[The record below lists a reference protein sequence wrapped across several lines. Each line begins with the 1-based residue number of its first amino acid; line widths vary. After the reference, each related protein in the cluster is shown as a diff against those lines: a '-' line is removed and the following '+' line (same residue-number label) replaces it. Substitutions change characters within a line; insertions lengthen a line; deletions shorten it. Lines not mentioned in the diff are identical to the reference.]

1 MKSRQK
7 LLQEERNKYTALEK
21 MLSYK
26 IYSARIVPKH
36 RWLLPAQRSI
46 GTQSRLAA
54 RGDGS
59 DRKWQ

>member
-1 MKSRQK
+1 
-7 LLQEERNKYTALEK
+7 

-46 GTQSRLAA
+46 GAQSRLAA
-54 RGDGS
+54 RGDGN